1 MPSPDSRE
9 TDSEESRLR
18 EADLPEG
25 QLYQL
30 GWAFY
35 LLLALAGILWVG
47 LREGEIRMDLF
58 FSSSTWMRDVALGV
72 GSAGV
77 LLLLWYGL
85 DRVLPLARALKARLR
100 SVVGPLDS
108 GEALGLALLSG
119 FSEEFFFR
127 GAVQGSWGWLI
138 ATVLFAALHTG
149 RERSFWVW
157 TVFACVAG
165 LLFAWLTLSTGNLL
179 APILGH
185 ALLNAVSLRQLGA
198 EGGSEETVD

>member
-1 MPSPDSRE
+1 VPLETPS
-9 TDSEESRLR
+9 
-18 EADLPEG
+18 EADFAGG
-25 QLYQL
+25 QLYRL

-35 LLLALAGILWVG
+35 LLLGLAGIVWVG
-47 LREGEIRMDLF
+47 LREGEIHVDLF
-58 FSSSTWMRDVALGV
+58 FSSVSWMRDAAVGV

-100 SVVGPLDS
+100 SAIGPLDS

-119 FSEEFFFR
+119 FCEEFFFR

-157 TVFACVAG
+157 TVFAGVAG
-165 LLFAWLTLSTGNLL
+165 LLFAWLTIWTGNLL

-185 ALLNAVSLRQLGA
+185 ALLNAVSLRQLAGDGD
-198 EGGSEETVD
+198 EPDQGQE

>member
-9 TDSEESRLR
+9 TDGEDSRLR
-18 EADLPEG
+18 QGELPER
-25 QLYQL
+25 QLYRL

-35 LLLALAGILWVG
+35 LVLALAGIVWVG
-47 LREGEIRMDLF
+47 LREGEIRTGLF
-58 FSSSTWMRDVALGV
+58 FSGSTWMRDVALGV
-72 GSAGV
+72 GAAGA
-77 LLLLWYGL
+77 LLALWYGL

-100 SVVGPLDS
+100 SVIGPLDP

-138 ATVLFAALHTG
+138 ATLLFAALHTG

-157 TVFACVAG
+157 TAFAAVAG
-165 LLFAWLTLSTGNLL
+165 LLFAWLTLWTGNLL
-179 APILGH
+179 AAILGH
-185 ALLNAVSLRQLGA
+185 ALLNAVSLRRLAAG
-198 EGGSEETVD
+198 